1 MLATCRICLTAAIVL
16 GCCLP
21 TWAQGVDLVVSR
33 VLTKRSLESIVLNG
47 DAVIV
52 GEVASFRAESDVCDV
67 TLTGVETIR
76 GEHAEEMNIRL
87 PEGAFS
93 AARLKLNKLLQKND
107 AAEVQLAGH
116 LLLVAVAR
124 DPGRGK
130 DDWTASGAVDLSAE
144 NLELW
149 RADGTQ
155 LANAEEILRAA
166 RGTIRRFPG
175 VTRIQTFTSSVLAE
189 GNGGVPM
196 ELLLEVPVDE
206 RLETR
211 LQVYIRSDTSSQRTE
226 GARGLR
232 FFKTETNIRL
242 VKSLLDDPDFKFV
255 PTNSTND
262 LILKSY
268 PVRDA
273 AAETLRYWGIK

>member
-1 MLATCRICLTAAIVL
+1 MFATCRVCLTAAIVL

-21 TWAQGVDLVVSR
+21 ARAQGVDLVVSR
-33 VLTKRSLESIVLNG
+33 VLTMRSLESIVLNA
-47 DAVIV
+47 DAVVV
-52 GEVASFRAESDVCDV
+52 GEVASFRAESAFCDV

-76 GEHAEEMNIRL
+76 GEHAEEMNIRIPDGL
-87 PEGAFS
+87 LS
-93 AARLKLNKLLQKND
+93 VARLKLNKLLQKND
-107 AAEVQLAGH
+107 APEVQLAGH

-124 DPGRGK
+124 DAGRGK
-130 DDWTASGAVDLSAE
+130 DDWTASGVVDLSAE

-189 GNGGVPM
+189 VNGGVPM

-211 LQVYIRSDTSSQRTE
+211 LQVYVRSDKTSQRIE

-232 FFKTETNIRL
+232 FFKTETNLRL

-255 PTNSTND
+255 ATNSTND